1 MLDSK
6 DDDEEEAK
14 SEATEKGESPCSMLL
29 MLSLR
34 LYQIMSP
41 CKTLTV
47 QVKDK
52 PRLQASNH
60 LIFANGLQRLSQPV

>member
-1 MLDSK
+1 MLDGK
-6 DDDEEEAK
+6 DDDEEEVN
-14 SEATEKGESPCSMLL
+14 SEATENGESRCSMLL
-29 MLSLR
+29 MMSLR

-60 LIFANGLQRLSQPV
+60 HVFATKKQ

>member
-1 MLDSK
+1 
-6 DDDEEEAK
+6 
-14 SEATEKGESPCSMLL
+14 MLL
-29 MLSLR
+29 MMSLR

-60 LIFANGLQRLSQPV
+60 LVFAKELQ